1 MTPDPTAHAPRSRPV
16 LVPSPLPTYTLAP
29 GMAPL
34 PAGQQAALEGCLATL
49 TGRLS
54 GVLVT
59 AARTTASHHLIELHT
74 PAGTLLVVERVSSA
88 PGAAAAA

>member
-1 MTPDPTAHAPRSRPV
+1 
-16 LVPSPLPTYTLAP
+16 
-29 GMAPL
+29 MAPL
-34 PAGQQAALEGCLATL
+34 PAGQQAALDGCLTAL

-74 PAGTLLVVERVSSA
+74 PAGRLLVMERVSPA
-88 PGAAAAA
+88 PGAAGA